1 MPAER
6 GGDRGPDLG
15 RLDVGYQPQP
25 GPVGVGG
32 ARLPRVHPP
41 TIDPAP
47 ATRHPPSELT
57 RKRGGS
63 APRDRRTLSACSVA
77 ITAYA
82 AWGALVLALL
92 GGCGVDGRRRV
103 AAVPLADDLAHPHAA
118 GADPDSASRADR
130 AGEETTSPE
139 PEPTE
144 PEPTETEPEPE
155 PTETEPEP
163 EPTETQPEPTPSE
176 AGSPSDGATDDT
188 DADAAAEEDGTPS
201 WLWWLLAGLAAL
213 AVLVIALVVRSRR
226 RGSWHDQYDEAVAEV
241 TWFARELLP
250 QLRQAG
256 SAERLAGGW
265 QVGSARVGAVE
276 DQLTGLEATAPS
288 DTDRERTR
296 TLRDTVR
303 VARSR
308 VQALAAPGPHPEWA
322 LDIDDVIASLEAA
335 LGPADAARLATA
347 GVGGQLAV
355 PHDHDQVAVQVGA
368 QHLGARAGQRGP
380 ASPAPGGRSRCPPP
394 R

>member
-1 MPAER
+1 VHRVTANPVRM
-6 GGDRGPDLG
+6 LG
-15 RLDVGYQPQP
+15 RM
-25 GPVGVGG
+25 
-32 ARLPRVHPP
+32 
-41 TIDPAP
+41 
-47 ATRHPPSELT
+47 
-57 RKRGGS
+57 
-63 APRDRRTLSACSVA
+63 
-77 ITAYA
+77 TAYA

-92 GGCGVDGRRRV
+92 GGCGDDG
-103 AAVPLADDLAHPHAA
+103 
-118 GADPDSASRADR
+118 GGASRPSLSPTISPTR
-130 AGEETTSPE
+130 TLPEPEPSETGGEETTSPE

-176 AGSPSDGATDDT
+176 ASSPTEGATEDT

-241 TWFARELLP
+241 TWFAHELLP

-288 DTDRERTR
+288 DTDRERAR

-308 VQALAAPGPHPEWA
+308 VQTLAAPGPHPEWA
-322 LDIDDVIASLEAA
+322 LDVDDVMASLEAA
-335 LGPADAARLATA
+335 LGPPT
-347 GVGGQLAV
+347 
-355 PHDHDQVAVQVGA
+355 P
-368 QHLGARAGQRGP
+368 P
-380 ASPAPGGRSRCPPP
+380 A
-394 R
+394 